1 MTTVYTNLYEI
12 TELQQK
18 IMRFIDYWVH
28 TQKIPVPQ
36 KDIIVEMETRGEKNS
51 TITHSLTGLLRLGY
65 IRKAVTNSSGEDG
78 TGARKTKYVMLRRI

>member
-1 MTTVYTNLYEI
+1 MTTVYSNLYEI

-36 KDIIVEMETRGEKNS
+36 KDIIMEMETRGEKNS
-51 TITHSLTGLLRLGY
+51 TITHALNGLIKLSY

-78 TGARKTKYVMLRRI
+78 TGARKTKYVMLKRL